1 MLRQLPI
8 INEKRQRRR
17 IGIHPSQVVMVEE
30 ITKNKCYVVVR
41 TVQKELTYTVPK
53 SFEYIQNFVNLTQF
67 NLFMEN

>member
-1 MLRQLPI
+1 MLKQLPI
-8 INEKRQRRR
+8 INEKKQRRR

-41 TVQKELTYTVPK
+41 TVQKEFTYTVPK
-53 SFEYIQNFVNLTQF
+53 SFEYIQSFVNLTQF